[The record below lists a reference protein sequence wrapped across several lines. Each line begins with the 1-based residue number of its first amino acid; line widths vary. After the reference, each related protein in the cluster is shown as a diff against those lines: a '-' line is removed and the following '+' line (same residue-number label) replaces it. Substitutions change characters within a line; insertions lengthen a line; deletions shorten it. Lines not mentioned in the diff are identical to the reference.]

1 MKKILFALC
10 LFVASFSVF
19 AALTEAQISTL
30 TPIVMAQPQL
40 VEAANIGDNAAI
52 AKWLNTADPAFYAWK
67 TYLATQDIYDNIT
80 WANFTPQDSP
90 DGTQAWANRSLAC
103 QGKQFNV
110 QTLLTGRE
118 SINPSKQ
125 KIRDGLQDALTAIPS
140 GANGASKGGGWSSV
154 VAVMYRNAT
163 RAEKHLS
170 TGTGTTA
177 SPAIMVF
184 EGFVTP
190 QEASLMR

>member
-1 MKKILFALC
+1 MKKILLALC
-10 LFVASFSVF
+10 LFFTLFSAF
-19 AALTEAQISTL
+19 AELTESQIATL
-30 TPIVMAQPQL
+30 TPIVMAQPAL
-40 VEAANIGDNAAI
+40 VIAANTGDNYAI
-52 AKWLNTADPAFYAWK
+52 SDWLNTRDEAFYVWK
-67 TYLATQDIYDNIT
+67 TYLQTQDIFDNIT
-80 WANFTPQDSP
+80 WANFTPQDAP

-140 GANGASKGGGWSSV
+140 GANGATKAGGWNTV
-154 VAVMYRNAT
+154 VAVMYRTAT
-163 RAEKHLS
+163 RAEKYLS
-170 TGTGTTA
+170 AGTGTTA
-177 SPAIMVF
+177 SPAMLVF
-184 EGFVTP
+184 EGFVTA